1 MALSTMRPAKRAR
14 VQGPATPMMGGGMP
28 GMPMMMGGMGGM
40 GGMAGMAG
48 MGGMNPMAMGMMP
61 HMGMMPQMGM
71 GVAAAAPSEVEEH
84 SEAEECGE
92 PASAVVPAKAA
103 PAVPATL
110 DVDGPPVHQ
119 RIQDAAISR
128 SCTYVKSFPRN
139 RLADCLQGLC
149 EKLDAAYLAETT
161 GPGLLACLWLLP
173 GSSHVSVCQTFVA
186 WTDLHKVCCCC
197 CCCSSSCCC
206 CFKTIATNI
215 TQEW

>member
-14 VQGPATPMMGGGMP
+14 VQGPASPMMGGGMP

-61 HMGMMPQMGM
+61 HMGMMPQMGGM

-161 GPGLLACLWLLP
+161 GPGLLACLWLFTRIKP
-173 GSSHVSVCQTFVA
+173 CVRVSDLRSLDRPPQGLLLLLLLLLLCLLVA
-186 WTDLHKVCCCC
+186 VVSK
-197 CCCSSSCCC
+197 
-206 CFKTIATNI
+206 
-215 TQEW
+215 Q